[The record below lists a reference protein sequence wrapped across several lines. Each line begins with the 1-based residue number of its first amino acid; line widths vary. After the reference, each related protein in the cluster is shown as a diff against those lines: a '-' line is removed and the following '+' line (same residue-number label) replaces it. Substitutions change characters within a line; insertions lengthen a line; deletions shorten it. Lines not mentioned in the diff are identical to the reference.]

1 MHNEWLIIL
10 YLCIINMKIKANMK
24 KILLLLMTLLTLSAC
39 QESMK
44 DRAERDAKDATAK
57 RCPMRLN
64 DEGTLIL
71 ERITF
76 DKNTLIWK
84 QDFLLDATPEQL
96 EQLDMRDILLQD
108 LKNQPSYKPYM
119 ENNFI
124 FQYVYCDMKNPE
136 DTLINIKLT
145 PKDYN

>member
-1 MHNEWLIIL
+1 
-10 YLCIINMKIKANMK
+10 MK
-24 KILLLLMTLLTLSAC
+24 KLLLLLTTVLTLGAC
-39 QESMK
+39 QESME
-44 DRAERDAKDATAK
+44 DRAARDAEEATAK

-76 DKNTLIWK
+76 DKSTHTWK
-84 QDFLLDATPEQL
+84 QDFLLDATPETL
-96 EQLDMRDILLQD
+96 EQIDMRDILLKD

-119 ENNFI
+119 ESKFI
-124 FQYVYCDMKNPE
+124 FHYVYCDMKNPK

-145 PKDYN
+145 PKDYE